1 MSGIALAD
9 KRRLVIKVGSSL
21 LTGDDG
27 QVHGQWLQ
35 GLAEDIA
42 ELHAADH
49 ELLIVSSGAIAIGGR
64 VLGIDKRRAGLA
76 ELQAAAAAGQVR
88 LVHAYQEAL
97 SAYDIITAQIL
108 LTPDDTEERRRFLN
122 ARATL
127 SHLLQQSVVPII
139 NENDTVATEEIRY
152 GDNDR
157 LAARVSQL
165 VMADALV
172 LLSDVDGLYDADPTS
187 CDTARHIPEVHRISE
202 EIVAYAGETR
212 SAVGTGGMATKV
224 QAARIA
230 TRAGC
235 PTVITDGAIH
245 RPLAALAHG
254 CKHTVFHAA
263 KTPAAA
269 RKQWLAG
276 TLAVAGELIVDAGAE
291 QALDNGKSLLPV
303 GVTSVTGAFERGDVV
318 AIFSH
323 DGRELGRGLS
333 EYSSTEAAALAG
345 FRSEQIEAQLGY
357 RGRSAIVHRDELV
370 LFGNED

>member
-1 MSGIALAD
+1 MSGFALAE

-21 LTGDDG
+21 LTAADG
-27 QVHGQWLQ
+27 QVHRQWLQ
-35 GLAEDIA
+35 GLAADVA
-42 ELHAADH
+42 ELHAAGH

-64 VLGIDKRRAGLA
+64 VLGMDRKRAVLA

-97 SAYDIITAQIL
+97 SAYEIITAQIL
-108 LTPDDTEERRRFLN
+108 LTPDDTEDRRRFLN

-127 SHLLQQSVVPII
+127 NHLLQQAVIPVI

-165 VMADALV
+165 VMADALI

-187 CDTARHIPEVHRISE
+187 HEEARHIPEVHRISDE
-202 EIVAYAGETR
+202 VIRYAGETR
-212 SAVGTGGMATKV
+212 SDVGTGGMATKV

-235 PTVITDGAIH
+235 TTVITDGAAQ
-245 RPLAALAHG
+245 RPLAALAKG
-254 CKHTVFHAA
+254 SRHTVFHAA
-263 KTPAAA
+263 ETPAAA

-276 TLAVAGELIVDAGAE
+276 TLAVRGELTVDAGAE
-291 QALDNGKSLLPV
+291 QALGKGKSLLPV
-303 GVTSVTGAFERGDVV
+303 GVTSVSGTFERGDVV
-318 AIFSH
+318 AVFSN

-333 EYSSTEAAALAG
+333 EYSSAEAAVLAG
-345 FRSEQIEAQLGY
+345 FRSDRIEAQLGY
-357 RGRSAIVHRDELV
+357 RGRSVIVHRDELV
-370 LFGNED
+370 LFTNER